1 MKISNKMGLRTL
13 HWGKSSFDR
22 ERRRK
27 SSIESPML
35 AARVEEVSHPM
46 AEFANSLE
54 SMWDARPYRKLKIV
68 PELPPTIVERVK
80 AACPSWSDLV

>member
-1 MKISNKMGLRTL
+1 MNIRNKMGLRTL

-35 AARVEEVSHPM
+35 AARVEEVSHP
-46 AEFANSLE
+46 
-54 SMWDARPYRKLKIV
+54 
-68 PELPPTIVERVK
+68 
-80 AACPSWSDLV
+80 